1 MELDT
6 FEAEWGHKYRAV
18 VRLWRGNWD
27 TIIPFF
33 QFLPE
38 IRKVIYTTNAIESLN
53 MVMRLGVAVEALLAD
68 DGKASNKRGPTPKL
82 QQQMDRITQ
91 LPRTKQ
97 QFVMQVIDSVLA
109 QATR

>member
-1 MELDT
+1 MTTYQL
-6 FEAEWGHKYRAV
+6 FRRPQAHK
-18 VRLWRGNWD
+18 
-27 TIIPFF
+27 
-33 QFLPE
+33 
-38 IRKVIYTTNAIESLN
+38 
-53 MVMRLGVAVEALLAD
+53 RLGVAVEALLAD
-68 DGKASNKRGPTPKL
+68 DGKAGNKRGPTPKL